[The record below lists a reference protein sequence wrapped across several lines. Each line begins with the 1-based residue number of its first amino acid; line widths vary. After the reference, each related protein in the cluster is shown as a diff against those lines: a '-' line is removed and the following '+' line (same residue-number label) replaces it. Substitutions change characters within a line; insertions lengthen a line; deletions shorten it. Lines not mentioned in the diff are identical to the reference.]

1 MKVADIKLLL
11 DQLDFVVI
19 CSTIMGD
26 ASVIRPFGDL
36 DSLMSNLFCYIIEDD
51 LIFETVGKFNVGLV
65 SF

>member
-19 CSTIMGD
+19 CSTIMGE
-26 ASVIRPFGDL
+26 ASVNRPLGDL

>member
-26 ASVIRPFGDL
+26 ASVIRAFGDL

-51 LIFETVGKFNVGLV
+51 LIFETVGKFKVGLV

>member
-19 CSTIMGD
+19 CSTIMSD

-51 LIFETVGKFNVGLV
+51 LIFETVGKFKVGLV